1 MMVMSRVLAL
11 PMLALSLSALSGPF
25 FSACAPP
32 PTALPPVASLDTGS
46 LGPGDLFE
54 VRVYQE
60 PDLSGAY
67 RVGSDGTISFP
78 LLGKVPVAGKTTASI
93 TDDLIH
99 RLQDGYIKSPQ
110 VSILVK
116 EYNSKKIFVLGQVVR
131 PGAFSYSDNMSIVNA
146 IAEAGGFTR
155 SALPNQTNVT
165 RVVDGREV
173 RTPVHVGDIGKGEE
187 KNFTLAP
194 GDIVYVPESFF

>member
-1 MMVMSRVLAL
+1 MRL
-11 PMLALSLSALSGPF
+11 PHLLLF
-25 FSACAPP
+25 CWFSACAGPAP
-32 PTALPPVASLDTGS
+32 ALPPVQAGDAGS
-46 LGPGDLFE
+46 LGPGDVFE

-67 RVGSDGTISFP
+67 RVGSDGAISFP
-78 LLGKVPVAGKTTASI
+78 LLGKVAVAGKPTSAVS
-93 TDDLIH
+93 DELIR
-99 RLQDGYIKSPQ
+99 RLKDGYIKNPQ

-131 PGAFSYSDNMSIVNA
+131 PGAFSFADDMTIVNA
-146 IAEAGGFTR
+146 IASAGGFTR

-173 RTPVHVGDIGKGEE
+173 RTPVHVGDINKGEE
-187 KNFTLAP
+187 KNFNLAP

>member
-1 MMVMSRVLAL
+1 MIRFSRLLFCFVC
-11 PMLALSLSALSGPF
+11 
-25 FSACAPP
+25 ACAAPAP
-32 PTALPPVASLDTGS
+32 LLPPVASVDAGS
-46 LGPGDLFE
+46 LGPGDVFE

-67 RVGSDGTISFP
+67 RVGSDGAISFP
-78 LLGKVPVAGKTTASI
+78 LLGKVPVAGKTTSAVS
-93 TDDLIH
+93 DELIH
-99 RLQDGYIKSPQ
+99 RLKDGYIKNPQ

-116 EYNSKKIFVLGQVVR
+116 EYNSKKVFVLGQVVR
-131 PGAFSYSDNMSIVNA
+131 PGAFSYSEDMTIVNA
-146 IAEAGGFTR
+146 IANAGGFTR

-173 RTPVHVGDIGKGEE
+173 RTPVHVGDIDKGEE
-187 KNFTLAP
+187 RNFSLAP